1 MNGKVELKSRKENNR
16 NYWEPFK
23 GHRREKR
30 EIQRLDIEEL
40 KEFLFA
46 LGQGREKAYGNILE
60 VRSIMDATSFE
71 VGV

>member
-1 MNGKVELKSRKENNR
+1 MIWMARLDWKVEKEII
-16 NYWEPFK
+16 ET
-23 GHRREKR
+23 

>member
-1 MNGKVELKSRKENNR
+1 ME
-16 NYWEPFK
+16 Y
-23 GHRREKR
+23 RREKR

-46 LGQGREKAYGNILE
+46 LGQGREKPCGNILE

>member
-1 MNGKVELKSRKENNR
+1 MARLDWKVEKEII
-16 NYWEPFK
+16 ET
-23 GHRREKR
+23 